1 MTELEIKKILI
12 TRLVPLLN
20 PAPSVQELLT
30 RSVQELQEALEAFA
44 TAHAEEEAREHVAA
58 HAQNLRRATKY
69 DGAWVSVVRN
79 VSLNGKRLTD
89 SDANRQ
95 MMEKLLQPHEQ
106 EEPTAAIYAT
116 IAKTWPTKF
125 SWETPRPVQT
135 DVEREAEFGKVCRDN
150 LLSECEANRQLHR
163 DGAPLDTWVGASG
176 VERAKYASELAQARQ
191 VFLRN
196 SATPAQLKTEA
207 AYESQ
212 MNREAALRE
221 QADRS
226 HQFVLSQQQGLY
238 PPLPATNANGE
249 VIDAAYL
256 RKISTVNFPLFK
268 QICKKYGS
276 GNVTSRLRNEN

>member
-1 MTELEIKKILI
+1 MNDLEIKKILI
-12 TRLVPLLN
+12 ARLVRLLN
-20 PAPSVQELLT
+20 PAPSVQELLQ

-44 TAHAEEEAREHVAA
+44 TAQAEDEAKERIAQHTRE
-58 HAQNLRRATKY
+58 LRRATKY

-79 VSLNGKRLTD
+79 VSINGKTLIDND
-89 SDANRQ
+89 SNRQ
-95 MMEKLLQPHEQ
+95 MMENLLQPHEQ
-106 EEPTAAIYAT
+106 EEPTSAIYAT
-116 IAKTWPTKF
+116 IAKTWPAKF
-125 SWETPRPVQT
+125 SWENPPRIQS
-135 DVEREAEFGKVCRDN
+135 DLERKADFLAVCRREN
-150 LLSECEANRQLHR
+150 LSECLANDQLHR

-212 MNREAALRE
+212 MNREAAQRE

-226 HQFVLSQQQGLY
+226 HQFVLSQQQGLF
-238 PPLPATNANGE
+238 PALPQTNQTGE

-256 RKISTVNFPLFK
+256 RKISTINFPLFK
-268 QICKKYGS
+268 QICKKHGS
-276 GNVTSRLRNEN
+276 GAVTARLRGQN